1 MERYQEL
8 IDWLKGCLEDL
19 REKKEVEIRKKERRS
34 DATTEVQ
41 KKDGRIVEDWINE
54 AGNEKG

>member
-19 REKKEVEIRKKERRS
+19 REKKEVEIRKKEDQMQQQRFKTRM
-34 DATTEVQ
+34 E
-41 KKDGRIVEDWINE
+41 E
-54 AGNEKG
+54 

>member
-1 MERYQEL
+1 MSRRSTWEERSRNQ
-8 IDWLKGCLEDL
+8 
-19 REKKEVEIRKKERRS
+19 KEIRS

>member
-1 MERYQEL
+1 M
-8 IDWLKGCLEDL
+8 KGCLEDL

-54 AGNEKG
+54 AGNEKGYWRWGYDGK

>member
-1 MERYQEL
+1 M
-8 IDWLKGCLEDL
+8 KGCLEDL